1 MTKPVVAIVGRPNV
15 GKSTFF
21 NRLVGEREAIVH
33 DEFGVTRDRHYG
45 VCHWSGRDFQV
56 VDTGGYLP
64 DNEDAFTAGVREQIL
79 LGIAEATVILFV
91 VDVEMGVHALDDMV
105 ADLLRR
111 QKKPVIL
118 VANKSDNQI
127 RSLNASEF
135 YQLGFEDLYAISSIS
150 GTGTGDLLDRIVEY
164 LPEELDEEEEV
175 ETPRIAFIGRPN
187 VGKSSM
193 VNALLK
199 TERCIVTDV
208 AGTTRDS
215 IDTPFEY
222 EGEPYILVDTAGLR
236 KRAKIKENIEF
247 YSSIRTE
254 KAIRECDV
262 AVLILDATRSFDDQ
276 DMKVLRLAEKFNK
289 GIVILVNKW
298 DLVEEKETQTWKQFE
313 EMIYKRIPQM
323 DYIPILSVS
332 AASGQRVNKLMGL
345 VKEVVEERK
354 KKYSTNELTEYV
366 MKFIGEKP
374 LPMKR
379 GRQLKIQYVS
389 QVKSNPPVFKFF
401 MNHPEDLPPN
411 YRRFIEGKLRERLG
425 FKGVPITMIFRQK

>member
-15 GKSTFF
+15 GKSTLF
-21 NRLVGEREAIVH
+21 NRLIGEREAIVH

-45 VCHWSGRDFQV
+45 ICHWNGRDFQV

-150 GTGTGDLLDRIVEY
+150 GTGTGDLLDNIVEL
-164 LPEELDEEEEV
+164 LPEELEEELEV

-193 VNALLK
+193 VNALLN

-222 EGEPYILVDTAGLR
+222 EGSPYILVDTAGLR

-262 AVLILDATRSFDDQ
+262 AVLILDATRTFDDQ

-298 DLVEEKETQTWKQFE
+298 DLVEDKETQTWKQFE

-332 AASGQRVNKLMGL
+332 ATSGQRVNKLMGL
-345 VKEVVEERK
+345 VWEVVEERK
-354 KKYSTNELTEYV
+354 KKFSTNELTE
-366 MKFIGEKP
+366 
-374 LPMKR
+374 
-379 GRQLKIQYVS
+379 YVS

-411 YRRFIEGKLRERLG
+411 YRRFIEGKIREKFG